1 MEEGVLET
9 TKAKDFLGS
18 VRNICQLLQNVDNF
32 EKCIG
37 LLITKVSFER
47 AAQDIKIYKQDV
59 QKNKITLLKK
69 I

>member
-37 LLITKVSFER
+37 LLITKVSFEC